1 MSERSQDDT
10 REAYD
15 THASEFMQLRGP
27 ALHPIEQQLASHVLR
42 MAREHQPAADEP
54 IRVVDVGVGYGKFL
68 TWWRKQANVLAVG
81 GDNSRQMLRL
91 VTQGNGTARH
101 QLQQF
106 DAAFL
111 PFADNSVNVV
121 FGHAIYHH
129 LDNPVNA
136 FRDAYRVSKPGGIF
150 YVFVRQGDFRG
161 RRDEGA
167 GSIYY
172 RYYEISELKRLL
184 RDADF
189 QVVSIESVKDPY
201 PERGIDF
208 IAAFATKPREDAPH

>member
-1 MSERSQDDT
+1 MSKTSHDT
-10 REAYD
+10 RDAYD
-15 THASEFMQLRGP
+15 KHGNEFMQLRGHALQP
-27 ALHPIEQQLASHVLR
+27 AEEQLASHVLR

-68 TWWRKQANVLAVG
+68 AWWQKQANVLAVG

-91 VTQGNGTARH
+91 AAQRNGADH
-101 QLQQF
+101 SQLQQF
-106 DAAFL
+106 DAASL

-129 LDNPVNA
+129 LDNPLKA
-136 FRDAYRVSKPGGIF
+136 FRDARRVSKPGGLF

-161 RRDEGA
+161 GRNEGA

-172 RYYEISELKRLL
+172 RYYEISELKHLCRM
-184 RDADF
+184 
-189 QVVSIESVKDPY
+189 P
-201 PERGIDF
+201 
-208 IAAFATKPREDAPH
+208 AFR